1 MWSSVSVVVH
11 AWSRLLLYPTLLIVV
26 LVLRTAPAL
35 GWPRVRPWSLGLAWL
50 LLVLVPTPGAQSLGD
65 TDILVLLVIAI
76 LASELQTPRDWQAAG
91 GALVAAVLLAGACGT
106 LMPARLSACT
116 AMNYAQ
122 LVAYGGALL
131 ALGWAWYSWP
141 RQTSAQRIVLF
152 GIALLWSHLASAPW
166 QWWWLA
172 WGGSGVSVAL
182 TWFVLRQQTR
192 NQAGLE

>member
-35 GWPRVRPWSLGLAWL
+35 GWPRVRPWSMVLAWL

-65 TDILVLLVIAI
+65 TDILVLLVIAV
-76 LASELQTPRDWQAAG
+76 LASELQTVSDWQGASWAVVAG
-91 GALVAAVLLAGACGT
+91 VLLAGACGT
-106 LMPARLSACT
+106 LMPARLRACT
-116 AMNYAQ
+116 LMSYPQ
-122 LVAYGGALL
+122 WLGYGGALL
-131 ALGWAWYSWP
+131 ALGWAWYRWP
-141 RQTSAQRIVLF
+141 RQTLTQRMVLF
-152 GIALLWSHLASAPW
+152 GMALLWSHLASTPW

-172 WGGSGVSVAL
+172 WGVSGGSVAL
-182 TWFVLRQQTR
+182 TWFVLRRQTR

>member
-1 MWSSVSVVVH
+1 VVVH
-11 AWSRLLLYPTLLIVV
+11 AWSRLLIYPTLLIVV

-65 TDILVLLVIAI
+65 TDVLVLIIIAI
-76 LASELQTPRDWQAAG
+76 FASELQTPRDWQAAG

-106 LMPARLSACT
+106 LVPARLSACT

-131 ALGWAWYSWP
+131 ALGWAWYTWP
-141 RQTSAQRIVLF
+141 RQTSAQRMILF
-152 GIALLWSHLASAPW
+152 GMALLWSHLASTPW

-172 WGGSGVSVAL
+172 WGGSGGSVIL

>member
-11 AWSRLLLYPTLLIVV
+11 AWSRLILYPTLLIVV

-65 TDILVLLVIAI
+65 TDILVLLIIAI

-91 GALVAAVLLAGACGT
+91 GVLAAAVLLAGACGT
-106 LMPARLSACT
+106 LVPARLSACT

-131 ALGWAWYSWP
+131 ALGWAWYRWP
-141 RQTSAQRIVLF
+141 RQTIAQRMVLF
-152 GIALLWSHLASAPW
+152 GMALLWSHLASAPW

-172 WGGSGVSVAL
+172 WGGSGGSVAL
-182 TWFVLRQQTR
+182 TWFVLHRQMR

>member
-1 MWSSVSVVVH
+1 MWSSVSIVVH
-11 AWSRLLLYPTLLIVV
+11 TWSRLLIYPTLFIVV

-35 GWPRVRPWSLGLAWL
+35 GWPRVRPWSLGLAWI
-50 LLVLVPTPGAQSLGD
+50 LLVLVPIPGAQALGD
-65 TDILVLLVIAI
+65 TDILVLLIIAI
-76 LASELQTPRDWQAAG
+76 LASELQTVSDWQAAG

-131 ALGWAWYSWP
+131 ALGWAWYRWP
-141 RQTSAQRIVLF
+141 RQTLAQRMVLF
-152 GIALLWSHLASAPW
+152 GMALLWSNLASAPW

-172 WGGSGVSVAL
+172 WGLSGVVVAL
-182 TWFVLRQQTR
+182 TWVVLRRQTIT
-192 NQAGLE
+192 QAAAA